1 MLLYAQ
7 KFHRERMKTNKIQ
20 QDLEVAGL
28 SIDVTFIS
36 YALNYQFINQS
47 SLSEDAAHII
57 SWYKMHNLD
66 IISEIALI
74 G

>member
-28 SIDVTFIS
+28 SIDVTSIS
-36 YALNYQFINQS
+36 YALIYQFINQS
-47 SLSEDAAHII
+47 SLPEDVA
-57 SWYKMHNLD
+57 D
-66 IISEIALI
+66 IFP
-74 G
+74 